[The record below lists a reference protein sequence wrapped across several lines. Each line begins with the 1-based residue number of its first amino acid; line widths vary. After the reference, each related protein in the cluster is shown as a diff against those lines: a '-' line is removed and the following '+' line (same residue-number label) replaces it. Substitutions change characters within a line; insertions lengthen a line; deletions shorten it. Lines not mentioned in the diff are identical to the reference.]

1 MSVSSTERSI
11 KCRLRQRAKG
21 EAVKQIQESID
32 FLQYS
37 ATLHK
42 AGLSEA
48 QALLLARCRLVITTF
63 PKSYHDRLGSV
74 LTKFEGERS
83 PTAT

>member
-1 MSVSSTERSI
+1 MSPADKQRAY
-11 KCRLRQRAKG
+11 RLRQRAKV
-21 EAVKQIQESID
+21 EAFKQIQESID